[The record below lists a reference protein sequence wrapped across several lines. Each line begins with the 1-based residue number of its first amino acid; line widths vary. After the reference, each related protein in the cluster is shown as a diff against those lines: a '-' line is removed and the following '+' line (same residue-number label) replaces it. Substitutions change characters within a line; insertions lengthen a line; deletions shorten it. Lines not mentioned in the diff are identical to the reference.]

1 MTSSSLDEGLI
12 FQQASNFSL
21 NGFAVI
27 SAADDTLLKLNP
39 ALCDMLGYKEEELLH
54 VPFPVIT
61 DRDPY
66 RPSFYRQA
74 ADRCKAQPG
83 YMEEIEKRLLHKDG
97 RFVWVRMRLST
108 VRDPQTDEALYLCA
122 EMLDITSL
130 KTERI
135 PVLDNRHL
143 YMLLTRNS
151 HDLVSVSTIEGE
163 LQYIAPSCLDVL
175 GYTPEEMAG
184 TMRPSYYHPDDA
196 HEMSEPGK
204 LFSSDRFF
212 LRRVRRK
219 DGRFMWFEVWSQV
232 IWDET
237 DQCDKVLSVARDV
250 SERKEYEDKL
260 DEAQRI
266 AKMGTYELDL
276 ASDALALSKGA
287 KRLLGLPE
295 DFEPAGIEDAML
307 HIPEEDRVHIRQ
319 HLNQV
324 SAVALRDSVQYRVVD
339 SDGTVRFL
347 QSNWE
352 VIDGESATPSRLL
365 GSVQDMTERRQFEQ
379 RLQESE
385 QRYKSLFE
393 YNQSAVY
400 SMNLKGEY
408 LTANSNLE
416 KLTGYTLEEL
426 IGMYYGPLVPPKDV
440 AKTSHHFG
448 LAAQGQAQNYEVTIL
463 HKDGREIETNVS
475 NIPIIVDGE
484 VVGVFGISIDV
495 TDRKRAEAKLKES
508 ESRYKCLFD
517 LNNTPICSFNLDG
530 SFTKVNPAMTQLT
543 GYTME
548 ELRELTFAPLTHP
561 DDLEALTKRV
571 NLAIRG
577 TPQTYEARLIRKGG
591 EVLDISITNVP
602 IVVDGETV
610 GFYGIASDITA
621 SKRHTERINKLNEE
635 HARILNSVSEGIFGL
650 DQDGG
655 FTFINHSGAEMLGL
669 REDRLPDISV
679 LRYLLQTGPDG
690 INYWDEDSPL
700 IRALR
705 EGRPHQDKDAI
716 FWRSDGTSFL
726 ADYRITPTY
735 DNGVAKGAVVVFRDM
750 TGEKN
755 IIEAKENAERAD
767 RAKSEFLSVMSH
779 ELRTP
784 MNGVIGMTGLLLDTE
799 LTEEQ
804 RSYAQVISQSSESL
818 MHILNEILDFS
829 KIEAGKLALHYEPI
843 SVRDTAEEVIRL
855 FAPQAAEKQ
864 IELGLRFEGD
874 VPDIMIGD
882 PVRLRQVLVNLM
894 SNAVKFTDTGF
905 VFLFVRAM
913 PTRNRDSVL
922 VEFAVQDTGIG
933 IPKDKQ
939 SQLFQSFSQLHLGT
953 NRKYG
958 GTGLG
963 LSICKKLVE
972 LMGGSIGF
980 DTIEGQGSTFRFT
993 LSSNV
998 LSELAAA
1005 AETYAESAPAV
1016 PAGHVAGRSAP
1027 RFGPMRV
1034 LVAED
1039 HAVNQQII
1047 RVMLNKLGYEPF
1059 IAADGQTAVDA
1070 VLEQRFDIVLMDIQ
1084 MPTMDGLQAT
1094 LRIRELVPEPK
1105 RPLIVALT
1113 AFARQED
1120 REACAAAGMSDYLS
1134 KPIRPVQLEE
1144 LLLKWSEEIQSRRSR
1159 RG

>member
-1 MTSSSLDEGLI
+1 MTSSLDYGMI

-27 SAADDTLLKLNP
+27 SAEDDTLLKLNP

-54 VPFPVIT
+54 VPFPDIT
-61 DRDPY
+61 NRDPY

-74 ADRCKAQPG
+74 ADRCKAQSG
-83 YMEEIEKRLLHKDG
+83 YTEEIEKRLLHKDG
-97 RFVWVRMRLST
+97 RFVWVRMRLCS

-135 PVLDNRHL
+135 PILENRHL

-151 HDLVSVSTIEGE
+151 HDLVSVSSVDGE
-163 LQYIAPSCLDVL
+163 IQYISPSCSVVL
-175 GYTPEEMAG
+175 GYTPEEMMG
-184 TMRPSYYHPDDA
+184 SMRPNYYHPDDA
-196 HEMSEPGK
+196 SEMSEPGK

-219 DGRFMWFEVWSQV
+219 DGKYLWFEVWSQV

-237 DQCDKVLSVARDV
+237 DQSDKVLSVARDV
-250 SERKEYEDKL
+250 SERMEYESKL

-266 AKMGTYELDL
+266 GKIGTYELNL
-276 ASDALALSKGA
+276 AEDAILLSKGA
-287 KRLLGLPE
+287 KRVLGLHE
-295 DFEPAGIEDAML
+295 SFEPSVVDSVMAN
-307 HIPEEDRVHIRQ
+307 IPAEDRVMIRE
-319 HLNQV
+319 HLDQV
-324 SAVALRDSVQYRVVD
+324 SSGALRDTVQYRVVD
-339 SDGTVRFL
+339 PDGTVRFL
-347 QSNWE
+347 ESNWE
-352 VIDGESATPSRLL
+352 VTDDESERPSRLL
-365 GSVQDMTERRQFEQ
+365 GSVQDITERRRFEQ
-379 RLQESE
+379 RIQESE
-385 QRYKSLFE
+385 QRYKSLFD

-408 LTANSNLE
+408 LTANANLE

-426 IGMYYGPLVPPKDV
+426 IGMYYGPLVPPKDE
-440 AKTSHHFG
+440 AKTAHHFG
-448 LAAQGQAQNYEVTIL
+448 LAAQGEAQNYEITII

-484 VVGVFGISIDV
+484 VVGVYGISIDI
-495 TDRKRAEAKLKES
+495 TGRKRAEAKLKES

-517 LNNTPICSFNLDG
+517 LNNTPICSFDLDG
-530 SFTKVNPAMTQLT
+530 SFTKINPAMTQLT

-548 ELRELTFAPLTHP
+548 ELRELTFAPLTYP
-561 DDLEALTKRV
+561 EDLEELTKRV

-591 EVLDISITNVP
+591 DVLTLSITNVP

-610 GFYGIASDITA
+610 GFYGIASDITE

-635 HARILNSVSEGIFGL
+635 HARILNTVSEGIFGL
-650 DQDGG
+650 DPEGG
-655 FTFINHSGAEMLGL
+655 FTFINQSGARMLGL
-669 REDRLPDISV
+669 REDHLPDISA
-679 LRYLLQTGPDG
+679 LRFLLQTGPDG
-690 INYWDEDSPL
+690 RSYWDDESPL

-705 EGRPHQDKDAI
+705 DGRAYQEKDAV
-716 FWRSDGTSFL
+716 FWKSNGTSFL
-726 ADYRITPTY
+726 ADFQITPAY
-735 DNGVAKGAVVVFRDM
+735 DNGEAKGAVVVFKDV
-750 TGEKN
+750 TGEKE

-818 MHILNEILDFS
+818 MHILNEILDLS
-829 KIEAGKLALHYEPI
+829 KIEAGKLVLHFEPI
-843 SVRDTAEEVIRL
+843 SVRETVDEVIRM
-855 FAPQAAEKQ
+855 FAVQAADKK
-864 IELGLRFEGD
+864 IELGHRFEGD
-874 VPDIMIGD
+874 VPDLMVGD

-894 SNAVKFTDTGF
+894 SNAVKFTDTGS

-913 PTRNRDSVL
+913 PTRNKDSVL

-939 SQLFQSFSQLHLGT
+939 GQLFQSFSQLHSGM

-972 LMGGSIGF
+972 LMGGTIGY

-993 LSSNV
+993 LSSNA
-998 LSELAAA
+998 LTELAAA
-1005 AETYAESAPAV
+1005 FETRYGAAEPAAEAAPD
-1016 PAGHVAGRSAP
+1016 RSAP
-1027 RFGPMRV
+1027 RFGPIRI

-1039 HAVNQQII
+1039 HEVNRQII
-1047 RVMLNKLGYEPF
+1047 RAMLNKLGYEPV
-1059 IAADGQTAVDA
+1059 IAQDGLEAVNA
-1070 VLEQRFDIVLMDIQ
+1070 AFEQHFDLLLMDIQ
-1084 MPTMDGLQAT
+1084 MPAMDGLQAT
-1094 LRIRELVPEPK
+1094 NRIRELLPEHKQPV
-1105 RPLIVALT
+1105 IVALT

-1120 REACAAAGMSDYLS
+1120 REACMAAGMNDYLS
-1134 KPIRPVQLEE
+1134 KPIRPVQIEE
-1144 LLLKWSEEIQSRRSR
+1144 LLRKWSDTIQAKQIC